1 MFLTPKRKVRGREKI
16 KGAAK
21 EQIHENVD
29 FCINTSTPFLQSG
42 KRIRRM
48 GI

>member
-1 MFLTPKRKVRGREKI
+1 MCDSVVVCVDSQDTQHVFLTPKRKVRGREKI

-29 FCINTSTPFLQSG
+29 FLY
-42 KRIRRM
+42 
-48 GI
+48 